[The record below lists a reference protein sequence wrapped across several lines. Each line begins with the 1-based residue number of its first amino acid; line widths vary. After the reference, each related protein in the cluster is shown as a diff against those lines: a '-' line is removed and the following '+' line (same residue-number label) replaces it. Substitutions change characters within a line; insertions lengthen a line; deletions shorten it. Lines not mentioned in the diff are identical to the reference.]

1 MSLAVGAPGAYT
13 LVIKPTARV
22 LAALR
27 RGRVLEV
34 TVSTR
39 FSNRAGG
46 PPVTRAKSVR
56 VTLTRPKR
64 KRARR

>member
-39 FSNRAGG
+39 FSKPRRRAAGDQG
-46 PPVTRAKSVR
+46 EE
-56 VTLTRPKR
+56 
-64 KRARR
+64 RAREAHAAQA